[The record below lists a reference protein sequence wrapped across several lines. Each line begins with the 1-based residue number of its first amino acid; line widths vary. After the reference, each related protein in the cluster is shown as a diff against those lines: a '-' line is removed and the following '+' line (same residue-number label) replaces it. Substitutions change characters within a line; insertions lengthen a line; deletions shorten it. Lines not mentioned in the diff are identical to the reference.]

1 MKKRTLK
8 LVMSAFLGV
17 TMLASCGNSEGAESK
32 EKSHEMTDGMETV
45 EFKVYGNCGMC
56 EKTIEG
62 SLNGQDGIGKADWDK
77 ETKMISVTYNPKN
90 FDENKIKEK
99 IAGVGYDTDSHRA
112 DESVYN
118 SLPGCCQ
125 YERPE

>member
-1 MKKRTLK
+1 MKKTMLK

-17 TMLASCGNSEGAESK
+17 SMLMSCGNAQESNDSLTK
-32 EKSHEMTDGMETV
+32 A

-62 SLNGQDGIGKADWDK
+62 SLNGQDGIGNADWDR
-77 ETKMISVTYNPKN
+77 ETKMITVSYNPEKMN
-90 FDENKIKEK
+90 EDKIKAK

-112 DESVYN
+112 DKEVY
-118 SLPGCCQ
+118 SELPGCCQ